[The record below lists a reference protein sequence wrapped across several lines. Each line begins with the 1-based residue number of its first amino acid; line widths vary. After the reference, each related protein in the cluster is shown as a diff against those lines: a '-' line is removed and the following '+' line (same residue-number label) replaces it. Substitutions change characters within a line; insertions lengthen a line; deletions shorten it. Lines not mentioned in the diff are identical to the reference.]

1 MKILSLEIRN
11 FRGIREATISYP
23 AKSKIGIM
31 IGAGDS
37 TKTTIIN
44 AIQWNLWPTW
54 NLQVIDTDF
63 YNRNID
69 EKIIITGT
77 YCDLPKE
84 LLSEEK
90 FGLYLRNPDIPYD
103 GISDDEPK
111 DGQRPCVSVQ
121 LSIDKTLEPKWE
133 IVCNRKD
140 PLTLN
145 TADRKKF
152 PFNVVGDDAKTDLQ
166 WGKYSVLQKYADS
179 RGVLHDAYINA
190 MREVANHAD
199 LTALDTVVDI
209 VKNTGKEYGV
219 GFNSEITNKLIYQ
232 NGSFSTSVGL
242 FDGNI
247 PLNMRGLGSRRLL
260 SMGLNINASEGDSL
274 LMIDEIENGL
284 EPYRIKSL
292 INEFRTKGSEAGQI
306 LFTTHSS
313 TAVAEA
319 KLDELLIVNS
329 KDGLTKVSRFPEE
342 RNLHDFLQRQ
352 VRSNAEAILSKRLLV
367 CEGKTEIG
375 YIRALDNYLDQESNE
390 RLAYYGVGTFLGEGE
405 NIFKCVDLL
414 KEFGY
419 DLCVFMD
426 SDKLDEEE
434 IKRKYRAEGIRIIDW
449 EQPYAIEDQLF
460 MECPLHIVQ
469 TFLDIAV
476 TEKGTQSICSQLKD
490 IAYKVENDQ
499 IVLEELD
506 REHRAKLGKIAKNK
520 NWFKRIDLGEQIG
533 DVVFQSFDEFEV
545 TNRIKKV
552 FDEIMD
558 WTKN

>member
-284 EPYRIKSL
+284 EPYRIKS
-292 INEFRTKGSEAGQI
+292 K
-306 LFTTHSS
+306 
-313 TAVAEA
+313 
-319 KLDELLIVNS
+319 K
-329 KDGLTKVSRFPEE
+329 
-342 RNLHDFLQRQ
+342 
-352 VRSNAEAILSKRLLV
+352 
-367 CEGKTEIG
+367 
-375 YIRALDNYLDQESNE
+375 
-390 RLAYYGVGTFLGEGE
+390 
-405 NIFKCVDLL
+405 
-414 KEFGY
+414 
-419 DLCVFMD
+419 
-426 SDKLDEEE
+426 
-434 IKRKYRAEGIRIIDW
+434 
-449 EQPYAIEDQLF
+449 PY
-460 MECPLHIVQ
+460 
-469 TFLDIAV
+469 
-476 TEKGTQSICSQLKD
+476 K
-490 IAYKVENDQ
+490 
-499 IVLEELD
+499 
-506 REHRAKLGKIAKNK
+506 
-520 NWFKRIDLGEQIG
+520 
-533 DVVFQSFDEFEV
+533 
-545 TNRIKKV
+545 
-552 FDEIMD
+552 
-558 WTKN
+558 